1 MSSSEW
7 LVEVHCGGSW
17 IIMKDR
23 RLDYAFHVHTAR
35 CGHAALDSEES
46 YIEYAIKN
54 DENHGKIPQQKETEL
69 RQDSKKRMFLTFQRE
84 KIAYAVF
91 FLLCFAKH
99 KSALSFSFI
108 LNLKI

>member
-1 MSSSEW
+1 MQDVAVGLLPRFYCSGIDVLAKTFTVYAGTRTPPVEPHW
-7 LVEVHCGGSW
+7 LAGGFSQ
-17 IIMKDR
+17 
-23 RLDYAFHVHTAR
+23 
-35 CGHAALDSEES
+35 
-46 YIEYAIKN
+46 IEYAIKN

-69 RQDSKKRMFLTFQRE
+69 RQDSKKKNVSDVPKRKDRIRGL
-84 KIAYAVF
+84 